1 VRDYTQFT
9 ERLHAACASRGVS
22 RVAGYVGG
30 RPILHVSIHPD
41 APGPPALLLAGT
53 HGDEPG
59 GVEAALQFIERGSD
73 AYPRM
78 RFEMLPCTNPCGYV
92 HATRENG
99 VGIDLNWVYDRD
111 DLPEIRALRDVV
123 AGRRFR
129 FVVDMHEDWE
139 SPGYYAYE
147 LRRDAPYIGDDLSE
161 RVSHVCPINHD
172 PVIEGDPAV
181 AGVIHPEP
189 YAESRESRGY
199 GVPVALYEEY
209 TDHLLTSESPTPLP
223 LQTRVDAHLTAL
235 TAVIE
240 AHVG

>member
-1 VRDYTQFT
+1 MRNYAEFED
-9 ERLHAACASRGVS
+9 RLHAACASRGVS
-22 RVAGYVGG
+22 RTAGFVDG
-30 RPILHVSIHPD
+30 RPVFHVSIHPD
-41 APGPPALLLAGT
+41 AAGPPALLIAGT
-53 HGDEPG
+53 HGDEPA
-59 GVEAALQFIERGSD
+59 GVEAALQFIERASD
-73 AYPRM
+73 AYPRVL
-78 RFEMLPCTNPCGYV
+78 FEALPCTNPHGYV
-92 HATRENG
+92 HATRENAA
-99 VGIDLNWVYDRD
+99 GIDLNWVYDRE

-147 LRRDAPYIGDDLSE
+147 LRRGAPYIGGELSE
-161 RVSHVCPINHD
+161 RVSCVCPINHD
-172 PVIEGDPAV
+172 PVIEGDRAV

-189 YAESRESRGY
+189 YAERREHRGH

-209 TDHLLTSESPTPLP
+209 TDHLLTSESPTSLP
-223 LQTRVDAHLTAL
+223 LQTRVDAHLAAL